1 MSAPFEGL
9 KVLDLAWVVAG
20 PVIGRMLADYGA
32 TVVRVESSQRV
43 DTTRVMGPFP
53 GAKID
58 TQASALYENCNAG
71 KLGITLDLT
80 SPGGQQVAR
89 DLAKWADVVVESFSP
104 GQMQRWGLGY
114 EALRASNPGLVML
127 STSLMGQTGPHAS
140 VAGYGNIGAALAGF
154 QQLVGWP
161 GELPIG
167 PYGPYTDYV
176 GPRFGIVALLGA
188 LDHRRR
194 TGEGCHLDIS
204 QAEAGMQFLA
214 PQIADYSVTGCVA
227 EHIGNRDPQ
236 MAPHGVFPC
245 LGTRSAGAIA
255 SEPLA
260 TGHAGNPG
268 AEPSAE
274 FPAWVAI
281 AVRSDLE
288 WRACAALLGGED
300 LIDDPRFA
308 TLAQRKANED
318 ALEAIVSAWTATR
331 GADEVVESLQW
342 LGVPAHVAASSLDMI
357 EDPQLRARE
366 HFVGLEH
373 PRMGISTIETT
384 RYRLSE
390 TPGGPVRCAP
400 TTGRD
405 NDHVLRE
412 LLGYGDDE
420 IASLQDAGVLR

>member
-1 MSAPFEGL
+1 MSAAPFEGL

-53 GAKID
+53 GGRID
-58 TQASALYENCNAG
+58 PRQSGLFENCNAG
-71 KLGITLDLT
+71 KLGLTLDLA

-89 DLAKWADVVVESFSP
+89 DLARWADVLVESFSP

-114 EALRASNPGLVML
+114 ETLRESNPGLVML
-127 STSLMGQTGPHAS
+127 STSLMGQTGPYAS
-140 VAGYGNIGAALAGF
+140 FAGYGNIGAAMAGF

-176 GPRFGIVALLGA
+176 GPRCAIVALLAA

-214 PQIADYSVTGCVA
+214 PQIADYSVTGRVA
-227 EHIGNRDPQ
+227 EHAGNRDPQ

-245 LGTRSAGAIA
+245 RVPWPSGSIAGAGQA
-255 SEPLA
+255 ADADP
-260 TGHAGNPG
+260 AGVPG
-268 AEPSAE
+268 
-274 FPAWVAI
+274 WVAI
-281 AVRSDLE
+281 AVRSDAE
-288 WRACAALLGGED
+288 WQALAALVGGEA
-300 LIDDPRFA
+300 LAGDPRYA
-308 TLAQRKANED
+308 SLVQRKANED
-318 ALEAIVSAWTATR
+318 ALEALIAQWTEPRSAH
-331 GADEVVESLQW
+331 EIVESLQW
-342 LGVPAHVAASSLDMI
+342 LGVPAHVAACSRDMV
-357 EDPQLRARE
+357 EDPQLRARG
-366 HFVGLEH
+366 HFVGVAH
-373 PRMGISTIETT
+373 PLMGVSTVETT

-390 TPGGPVRCAP
+390 TPGAPRRCGPTP
-400 TTGRD
+400 GRD
-405 NDHVLRE
+405 NEFVLRE
-412 LLGYGDDE
+412 FLGYGDEE
-420 IASLQDAGVLR
+420 IASLEEAGVLR

>member
-1 MSAPFEGL
+1 MSLPLEGL

-20 PVIGRMLADYGA
+20 PVIGRTLADYGA

-53 GAKID
+53 GGRLD
-58 TQASALYENCNAG
+58 TQQSALFENCNAG
-71 KLGITLDLT
+71 KLGMTLDLT
-80 SPGGQQVAR
+80 SAGGQQVVR

-114 EALRASNPGLVML
+114 QVLRADNPGLVML
-127 STSLMGQTGPHAS
+127 STSLMGQTGPFAAF
-140 VAGYGNIGAALAGF
+140 AGFGNIGAAMAGF

-176 GPRFGIVALLGA
+176 GPRFGIVALLAA

-214 PQIADYSVTGCVA
+214 PQIADYSVTGRVA

-236 MAPHGVFPC
+236 MAPHGVFRC
-245 LGTRSAGAIA
+245 LGTASSGAVARGPSAGAEGPA
-255 SEPLA
+255 P
-260 TGHAGNPG
+260 
-268 AEPSAE
+268 EPSAE
-274 FPAWVAI
+274 FAAWVAI
-281 AVRSDLE
+281 AVRSDAE
-288 WRACAALLGGED
+288 WRACAALIGGES
-300 LIDDPRFA
+300 LAEDPRFGSF
-308 TLAQRKANED
+308 AQRKLNED
-318 ALEAIVSAWTATR
+318 ALESIIAEWTATR
-331 GADEVVESLQW
+331 GAQEIVESLQW
-342 LGVPAHVAASSLDMI
+342 LGVPAHVAASGLDMV
-357 EDPQLRARE
+357 EDPQLVARG
-366 HFVGLEH
+366 HFVSLAH
-373 PRMGISTIETT
+373 PTMGVSTVETT

-390 TPGGPVRCAP
+390 TPGGPVRSGP

-405 NDHVLRE
+405 NAYVLRE
-412 LLGYGDDE
+412 FIGYSEEE